1 MKKTIFILLII
12 FTSLVA
18 QDDFEQWL
26 KEQDASLSGAANE
39 EAAALAAIS
48 KEFENYAAEQEK
60 LFQDFKD
67 EVEKKW
73 GTFKFSSK
81 KVYVDYDI
89 DLDARGSIG
98 DARGSIDFE
107 KGEVEIEVVVEQKEG
122 IPNTELEKEAKK
134 KLEKKIESLVIKPAE
149 DKKSILADQVANK
162 KGKKITK
169 KNAKSFSKEVVRSR
183 KPEKKPIKS
192 KDNKKRVKYS
202 VKFKLLPD
210 HLKTRTD
217 RYKHDVLRQAKR
229 HNLPP
234 SLVFAVIHTESNFNP
249 KARSHIP
256 AYGLMQLVPKSG
268 ARDAYRYIY
277 KKDKL
282 LRGGYL
288 YNPENNIELGCAYLG
303 KLKNVYFKGIN
314 DEESA
319 YHCVIS
325 AYNTGPGNVA
335 KAFTGTTKLKPTIKK
350 VNTMSSK
357 KVYSELRRKLPYKE
371 TRDYLSKVTNRMPYY
386 NSYN

>member
-39 EAAALAAIS
+39 EAAALAATS

-60 LFQDFKD
+60 IFQNYKD

-81 KVYVDYDI
+81 KVYVDYDQ
-89 DLDARGSIG
+89 DLDSRGT
-98 DARGSIDFE
+98 IDFE

-149 DKKSILADQVANK
+149 DKKSILADQVADK

-217 RYKHDVLRQAKR
+217 RYKNDVLRQAKR

-314 DEESA
+314 DEEST

>member
-67 EVEKKW
+67 DVEKKW

-81 KVYVDYDI
+81 KVYVDYDQ
-89 DLDARGSIG
+89 DL

-122 IPNTELEKEAKK
+122 MPNTELEKEAKK

-149 DKKSILADQVANK
+149 DKKSILADQVADKN
-162 KGKKITK
+162 GKKITK

-192 KDNKKRVKYS
+192 KDNKKKVKYS

-217 RYKHDVLRQAKR
+217 RYKNDVLRQAKR

-371 TRDYLSKVTNRMPYY
+371 TRDYLNKVTNRMPYY

>member
-67 EVEKKW
+67 DVEKKW

-89 DLDARGSIG
+89 DLDARGSI
-98 DARGSIDFE
+98 DFE
-107 KGEVEIEVVVEQKEG
+107 KGEVEIEVVIEQKEG

-149 DKKSILADQVANK
+149 DKKSILADQVADKN
-162 KGKKITK
+162 GKKITK
-169 KNAKSFSKEVVRSR
+169 KNAKSFSKEVVRSK
-183 KPEKKPIKS
+183 KPVKKPIKS

-210 HLKTRTD
+210 HLKTRSD
-217 RYKHDVLRQAKR
+217 RYKNDVLSQAKR

-371 TRDYLSKVTNRMPYY
+371 TQDYLTKVTNRMPYY
-386 NSYN
+386 SSYN

>member
-12 FTSLVA
+12 FTSLAA
-18 QDDFEQWL
+18 QDDYEQWL
-26 KEQDASLSGAANE
+26 KEQDASFSGVAHE
-39 EAAALAAIS
+39 EMAALVAIS
-48 KEFENYAAEQEK
+48 KEFDNYAVEQDK
-60 LFQDFKD
+60 LFQSFKD

-73 GTFKFSSK
+73 DSFRFSGK
-81 KVYVDYDI
+81 KVYVDYDD
-89 DLDARGSIG
+89 DL

-107 KGEVEIEVVVEQKEG
+107 KGEVEIEEQKDG
-122 IPNTELEKEAKK
+122 DSRVDIEKIAKK
-134 KLEKKIESLVIKPAE
+134 KLEKKIETLVVKPAE
-149 DKKSILADQVANK
+149 DKKAILKDQVADKN
-162 KGKKITK
+162 GKKITK
-169 KNAKSFSKEVVRSR
+169 KNAKSFSKEVVRSK
-183 KPEKKPIKS
+183 KPVKKPIKS

-217 RYKHDVLRQAKR
+217 RYKNDVLKQSKR

-234 SLVFAVIHTESNFNP
+234 SLVFAVIQTESNFNP

-371 TRDYLSKVTNRMPYY
+371 TQDYLTKVTNRMPYY
-386 NSYN
+386 SSYN

>member
-67 EVEKKW
+67 DVEKKW

-81 KVYVDYDI
+81 KVYVDYDQ
-89 DLDARGSIG
+89 DL

-122 IPNTELEKEAKK
+122 MPNTELEKEAKK

-149 DKKSILADQVANK
+149 DKKSILADQVADKN
-162 KGKKITK
+162 GKKITK
-169 KNAKSFSKEVVRSR
+169 KNAKLFSKEVVRSR

-210 HLKTRTD
+210 HLKTRSN
-217 RYKHDVLRQAKR
+217 RYKNDVLSQAKR

-314 DEESA
+314 DEEST

-371 TRDYLSKVTNRMPYY
+371 TRDYLTKVTNRMPYY
-386 NSYN
+386 SSYN

>member
-60 LFQDFKD
+60 IFQNYKD

-81 KVYVDYDI
+81 KVYVDYDQ
-89 DLDARGSIG
+89 DLDS
-98 DARGSIDFE
+98 RGSIDFE

-149 DKKSILADQVANK
+149 DKKSILADQVADK

-217 RYKHDVLRQAKR
+217 RYKNDVLRQAKR

-314 DEESA
+314 DEEST

>member
-1 MKKTIFILLII
+1 MAIKLLRITYLILLAITPV
-12 FTSLVA
+12 FA
-18 QDDFEQWL
+18 QDDYDQWL
-26 KEQDASLSGAANE
+26 KEQDASLSGLARE
-39 EAAALAAIS
+39 ETAALAAIS
-48 KEFENYAAEQEK
+48 KEFDNYAVEQDK
-60 LFQDFKD
+60 LFQSFKD

-73 GTFKFSSK
+73 DSFRFSGK
-81 KVYVDYDI
+81 KVYVDYDD
-89 DLDARGSIG
+89 DL

-107 KGEVEIEVVVEQKEG
+107 KGEVEIEVIVEQKDG
-122 IPNTELEKEAKK
+122 DSRVDIEKVAKK
-134 KLEKKIESLVIKPAE
+134 KLEKKIETLVVKPAE
-149 DKKSILADQVANK
+149 DKKAILKDQVADKN
-162 KGKKITK
+162 GKKITE
-169 KNAKSFSKEVVRSR
+169 KNAKSFSKEVVRSK
-183 KPEKKPIKS
+183 KPVKKPIKS

-210 HLKTRTD
+210 HLKTRSN
-217 RYKHDVLRQAKR
+217 RYKNDVLSQAKR

-371 TRDYLSKVTNRMPYY
+371 TQDYLSKVTNRMPYY
-386 NSYN
+386 SSYN

>member
-18 QDDFEQWL
+18 QDDYEQWL
-26 KEQDASLSGAANE
+26 KEQDASFSGVARE
-39 EAAALAAIS
+39 ETAALAAIS
-48 KEFENYAAEQEK
+48 KEFDNYAVEQDK
-60 LFQDFKD
+60 LFQSFKD

-73 GTFKFSSK
+73 DSFRFSGK
-81 KVYVDYDI
+81 KVYVDYDQ
-89 DLDARGSIG
+89 DL

-149 DKKSILADQVANK
+149 DKKSILADQVADKN
-162 KGKKITK
+162 GKKITK

-217 RYKHDVLRQAKR
+217 RYKNDVLRQAKR

-386 NSYN
+386 SSYN

>member
-39 EAAALAAIS
+39 EAAALAATS

-60 LFQDFKD
+60 IFQNYKD

-81 KVYVDYDI
+81 KVYVDYDQ
-89 DLDARGSIG
+89 DLDS
-98 DARGSIDFE
+98 RGSIDFE

-149 DKKSILADQVANK
+149 DKKSILADQVADK

-217 RYKHDVLRQAKR
+217 RYKNDVLRQAKR

-314 DEESA
+314 DEEST

>member
-67 EVEKKW
+67 DVEKKW

-81 KVYVDYDI
+81 KVYVDYDE
-89 DLDARGSIG
+89 DL

-149 DKKSILADQVANK
+149 DKKSILADQVADKN
-162 KGKKITK
+162 GKKITK
-169 KNAKSFSKEVVRSR
+169 KNANYNEWNIN
-183 KPEKKPIKS
+183 P
-192 KDNKKRVKYS
+192 
-202 VKFKLLPD
+202 
-210 HLKTRTD
+210 
-217 RYKHDVLRQAKR
+217 
-229 HNLPP
+229 LPP
-234 SLVFAVIHTESNFNP
+234 SV
-249 KARSHIP
+249 
-256 AYGLMQLVPKSG
+256 
-268 ARDAYRYIY
+268 
-277 KKDKL
+277 KK
-282 LRGGYL
+282 
-288 YNPENNIELGCAYLG
+288 
-303 KLKNVYFKGIN
+303 
-314 DEESA
+314 
-319 YHCVIS
+319 
-325 AYNTGPGNVA
+325 
-335 KAFTGTTKLKPTIKK
+335 
-350 VNTMSSK
+350 
-357 KVYSELRRKLPYKE
+357 
-371 TRDYLSKVTNRMPYY
+371 
-386 NSYN
+386 

>member
-60 LFQDFKD
+60 IFQNYKD

-81 KVYVDYDI
+81 KVYVDYDQ
-89 DLDARGSIG
+89 DLDS
-98 DARGSIDFE
+98 RGSIDFE

-149 DKKSILADQVANK
+149 DKKSILADQVADK

-217 RYKHDVLRQAKR
+217 RYKNDVLRQAKR

-314 DEESA
+314 DEEST

-386 NSYN
+386 SSYN

>member
-73 GTFKFSSK
+73 ATFKFSSK
-81 KVYVDYDI
+81 KVYVDYDE
-89 DLDARGSIG
+89 DL

-122 IPNTELEKEAKK
+122 MPNTELEKEAKK

-149 DKKSILADQVANK
+149 DKKSILADQVADKN
-162 KGKKITK
+162 GKKITK

-217 RYKHDVLRQAKR
+217 RYKNDVLRQAKR

-314 DEESA
+314 DEEST

-371 TRDYLSKVTNRMPYY
+371 TQDYLNKVTNRMPYY
-386 NSYN
+386 SSYN

>member
-18 QDDFEQWL
+18 QDDFIQWK
-26 KEQDASLSGAANE
+26 KEQEGMLDNLAKE
-39 EAAALAAIS
+39 EADELESIS
-48 KEFENYAAEQEK
+48 REFEVYAAEQEK

-81 KVYVDYDI
+81 KIYVDYDQ
-89 DLDARGSIG
+89 DLN
-98 DARGSIDFE
+98 ARGSIDFE
-107 KGEVEIEVVVEQKEG
+107 KGEVEIEVVIEQKEG
-122 IPNTELEKEAKK
+122 MSNTELEQEAKK

-149 DKKSILADQVANK
+149 DKKAILADQVADNS
-162 KGKKITK
+162 GKKVTK
-169 KNAKSFSKEVVRSR
+169 KNAKTFSKEVVKSKKPVR
-183 KPEKKPIKS
+183 KPVKS
-192 KDNKKRVKYS
+192 KDKKKRIKYS
-202 VKFKLLPD
+202 VRFKLLPD

-217 RYKHDVLRQAKR
+217 RYKNDVLKQAKR

-234 SLVFAVIHTESNFNP
+234 SLVFAVIQTESNFNP

-268 ARDAYRYIY
+268 ARDAYRYLY
-277 KKDKL
+277 KKDKF
-282 LRGGYL
+282 LRGRYL
-288 YNPENNIELGCAYLG
+288 YDPQNNIELGCAYLG
-303 KLKNVYFKGIN
+303 KLKNVYFKGIK

-319 YHCVIS
+319 YYCVIS

-335 KAFTGTTKLKPTIKK
+335 KAMTGTTKLKPTVKK
-350 VNTMSSK
+350 VNSMSSK
-357 KVYSELRRKLPYKE
+357 KVYSDLKRKLPYKE
-371 TRDYLSKVTNRMPYY
+371 TRDYLGKVTNRMSYY
-386 NSYN
+386 SQYN

>member
-18 QDDFEQWL
+18 QDDYEQWL
-26 KEQDASLSGAANE
+26 KEQDASFSGVARE
-39 EAAALAAIS
+39 ETAALAAIS
-48 KEFENYAAEQEK
+48 KEFDNYAVEQDK
-60 LFQDFKD
+60 LFQSFKD

-73 GTFKFSSK
+73 DSFRFSGK
-81 KVYVDYDI
+81 KVYVDYDQ
-89 DLDARGSIG
+89 DL

-217 RYKHDVLRQAKR
+217 RYKNDVLKQSKR

-234 SLVFAVIHTESNFNP
+234 SLVFAVIQTESNFNP

-386 NSYN
+386 SSYN

>member
-1 MKKTIFILLII
+1 MKNTIFILLII

-60 LFQDFKD
+60 IFQNYKD

-81 KVYVDYDI
+81 KVYVDYDQ
-89 DLDARGSIG
+89 DLDS
-98 DARGSIDFE
+98 RGSIDFE

-149 DKKSILADQVANK
+149 DKKSILADQVADK

-169 KNAKSFSKEVVRSR
+169 KNAKLFSKEVVRSR

-217 RYKHDVLRQAKR
+217 RYKNDVLRQAKR

-314 DEESA
+314 DEEST

-371 TRDYLSKVTNRMPYY
+371 TRDYLTKVTNRMPYY
-386 NSYN
+386 SSYN

>member
-73 GTFKFSSK
+73 ATFKFSSK
-81 KVYVDYDI
+81 KVYVDYDE
-89 DLDARGSIG
+89 DL

-122 IPNTELEKEAKK
+122 MPNTELEKEAKK

-149 DKKSILADQVANK
+149 DKKSILADQVADKN
-162 KGKKITK
+162 GKKITK

-217 RYKHDVLRQAKR
+217 RYKNDVLRQAKR

-268 ARDAYRYIY
+268 ARDAYMYIY

-314 DEESA
+314 DEEST

-357 KVYSELRRKLPYKE
+357 KVYLELRRKLPYKE
-371 TRDYLSKVTNRMPYY
+371 TRDYLNKVTNRMPYY

>member
-48 KEFENYAAEQEK
+48 KEFENYAAEQDK
-60 LFQDFKD
+60 LFQSFKD

-81 KVYVDYDI
+81 KVYVDYDQ
-89 DLDARGSIG
+89 DL

-122 IPNTELEKEAKK
+122 MPNTELEQEAKK

-149 DKKSILADQVANK
+149 DKKSILADQVADKN
-162 KGKKITK
+162 GKKITK

-217 RYKHDVLRQAKR
+217 RYKNDVLRQAKR

-282 LRGGYL
+282 LRGRYL

-314 DEESA
+314 DEEST

-371 TRDYLSKVTNRMPYY
+371 TQDYLTKVTNRMPYY
-386 NSYN
+386 SSYN

>member
-60 LFQDFKD
+60 IFQNYKD

-81 KVYVDYDI
+81 KVYVDYDQ
-89 DLDARGSIG
+89 DLDS
-98 DARGSIDFE
+98 RGSIDFE

-149 DKKSILADQVANK
+149 DKKSILADQVADKN
-162 KGKKITK
+162 GKKITK
-169 KNAKSFSKEVVRSR
+169 KNAKLFSKEVVRSR

-217 RYKHDVLRQAKR
+217 RYKNDVLRQAKR

-314 DEESA
+314 DEEST

>member
-39 EAAALAAIS
+39 ETAALAAIS

-60 LFQDFKD
+60 IFQNYKD

-81 KVYVDYDI
+81 KVYVDYDQ
-89 DLDARGSIG
+89 DLDS
-98 DARGSIDFE
+98 RGSIDFE

-149 DKKSILADQVANK
+149 DKKSILADQVADK

-217 RYKHDVLRQAKR
+217 RYKNDVLRQAKR

-303 KLKNVYFKGIN
+303 KLKNVYFKGIT
-314 DEESA
+314 DEEST

-371 TRDYLSKVTNRMPYY
+371 TRDYLTKVTNRMPYY
-386 NSYN
+386 SSYN